1 MKVQFQGLIK
11 ILHRRWGW
19 MYSREEIIR
28 LVYAEGANHLDKDV
42 TYLGF
47 GYWEVKQKEN
57 EQ

>member
-11 ILHRRWGW
+11 ILHRRLGW